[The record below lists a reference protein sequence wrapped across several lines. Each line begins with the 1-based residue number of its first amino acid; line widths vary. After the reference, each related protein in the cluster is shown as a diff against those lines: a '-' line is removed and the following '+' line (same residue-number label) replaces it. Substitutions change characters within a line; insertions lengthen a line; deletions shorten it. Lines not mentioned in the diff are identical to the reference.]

1 VGFFPGCYSIA
12 EFRGCG
18 QFDFVFFFF
27 FFFFVQSF
35 LVGTKIKRKWGEIR
49 DKHRRV

>member
-1 VGFFPGCYSIA
+1 VGFFPAVIQSPN
-12 EFRGCG
+12 
-18 QFDFVFFFF
+18 FVAAVSLTLSFSF